1 MVKTRPNEVSHMT
14 LPRLRSIYLAAEHEA
29 LRKSASAFVDR
40 EIRPHADA
48 WEEAGEFSRALY
60 RSAGDAGFLGVRY
73 EERWGGSELD
83 FLATCVLCEEL
94 VKGDSVGTAVGLLAQ
109 SEFALSALAD
119 EASDALKQ
127 AWLAPA
133 IRGELIGAIGVSE
146 PGAGSDVAAIAT
158 RARRV
163 GGDYVI
169 SGQKTYITNGTRAD
183 FITLAVRTGESGPRG
198 ISLVVFPTDTK
209 GFEVGRRL
217 DKLGARASD
226 TGELFFDECRIPAS
240 NLIGQEGRGMHYI
253 LAHFGGER
261 LVIAAFAVGIM
272 ERLIELG
279 MDHAR
284 ERKAFGSTLL
294 GFQTWR
300 HRFAEMATRLE
311 ATRALTYQAARL
323 LSDADPGAEMA
334 VSMAK
339 LHAAQAV
346 QFVAAEV
353 LQVHGGYGQI
363 EESPIPRYYRDVAGF
378 SIGAGTSEIMRE
390 IISRSLAREKEG
402 A

>member
-1 MVKTRPNEVSHMT
+1 MSY
-14 LPRLRSIYLAAEHEA
+14 PRQPSIYLAEEHAAFRESVA
-29 LRKSASAFVDR
+29 TFVDR

-48 WEEAGEFSRALY
+48 WEAAGELPRELY
-60 RSAGDAGFLGVRY
+60 RKAGAAGFLGVRY
-73 EERWGGSELD
+73 APRWGGSGLD

-94 VKGDSVGTAVGLLAQ
+94 AKGDSVGTAVGLMAQ

-119 EASDALKQ
+119 EASDALKET
-127 AWLAPA
+127 WLAPA
-133 IRGELIGAIGVSE
+133 IRGERIGAIGVSE
-146 PGAGSDVAAIAT
+146 PGAGSDVASLAT
-158 RARRV
+158 RARRE
-163 GGDYVI
+163 GDMYVI

-183 FITLAVRTGESGPRG
+183 FVTLAVRTGGAGPRG
-198 ISLVVFPTDTK
+198 ISLVLFPTDTP
-209 GFEVGRRL
+209 GFTVGRRL

-226 TGELFFDECRIPAS
+226 TGELFFDDCRVPIA
-240 NLIGQEGRGMHYI
+240 NLIGEEGRGMSYI

-272 ERLIELG
+272 ERLLELG
-279 MDHAR
+279 IDYAS
-284 ERKAFGSTLL
+284 ERQAFGSALL

-311 ATRALTYQAARL
+311 ATRLLTYQAARL
-323 LSDADPGAEMA
+323 LSDGDPSGELA

-339 LHAAQAV
+339 LHAARAV
-346 QFVAAEV
+346 QAVAAEV
-353 LQVHGGYGQI
+353 LQLHGGYGQI

-390 IISRSLAREKEG
+390 IISRSLAKSREG
-402 A
+402 R

>member
-1 MVKTRPNEVSHMT
+1 MT
-14 LPRLRSIYLAAEHEA
+14 LPRLPSVHLTEEHEV
-29 LRKSASAFVDR
+29 LRKSAATFVDR
-40 EIRPHADA
+40 EIRPHADE
-48 WEEAGEFSRALY
+48 WEAAGEFPRELY
-60 RSAGDAGFLGVRY
+60 RTAGDAGFLGVRY
-73 EERWGGSELD
+73 HERWGGSDLD
-83 FLATCVLCEEL
+83 FLSTCVLCEEL

-119 EASDALKQ
+119 EASDALKET
-127 AWLAPA
+127 WLAPA

-146 PGAGSDVAAIAT
+146 PGAGSDVASMTT
-158 RARRV
+158 RARRD
-163 GGDYVI
+163 GDDYVI

-183 FITLAVRTGESGPRG
+183 FVTLAVRTGEPGPRG
-198 ISLVVFPTDTK
+198 LSLVVFPTDTK
-209 GFEVGRRL
+209 GFQVGRRL

-240 NLIGQEGRGMHYI
+240 NLVGEEGRGMHYI
-253 LAHFGGER
+253 LSHFGGER

-279 MDHAR
+279 IDYAH
-284 ERKAFGSTLL
+284 ERHAFGSSLL

-323 LSDADPGAEMA
+323 LSDGDPGGDMA

-339 LHAAQAV
+339 LHAAAAV
-346 QFVAAEV
+346 QSIAAEV
-353 LQVHGGYGQI
+353 LQLHGGYGQI

-390 IISRSLAREKEG
+390 LISRSVLKTKEIG
-402 A
+402 

>member
-1 MVKTRPNEVSHMT
+1 MA
-14 LPRLRSIYLAAEHEA
+14 LPRPPSLYLAEEHAA
-29 LRKSASAFVDR
+29 LRKSAAAFVDR
-40 EIRPHADA
+40 EIRPHADE
-48 WEEAGEFSRALY
+48 WEAAGEFSRELY
-60 RSAGDAGFLGVRY
+60 RTAADAGFLGVRY
-73 EERWGGSELD
+73 EERWGGSGLD
-83 FLATCVLCEEL
+83 FLSTCVLCEEL

-119 EASDALKQ
+119 EANDELKQ
-127 AWLAPA
+127 TWLAPA

-146 PGAGSDVAAIAT
+146 PGAGSDVASLTT
-158 RARRV
+158 RARRD

-169 SGQKTYITNGTRAD
+169 SGQKIYITNGTRAD
-183 FITLAVRTGESGPRG
+183 FVTLAVRTGEPGPRG

-209 GFEVGRRL
+209 GFQVGRRL

-240 NLIGQEGRGMHYI
+240 NLIGEEGRGMHYI
-253 LAHFGGER
+253 LSHFGGER
-261 LVIAAFAVGIM
+261 LVIAAFSVGIM

-279 MDHAR
+279 IDYAH
-284 ERKAFGSTLL
+284 ERSAFGSSLL

-311 ATRALTYQAARL
+311 ATRALAYQAARL
-323 LSDADPGAEMA
+323 LSDGDPAADMA

-339 LHAAQAV
+339 LHAAASV
-346 QFVAAEV
+346 QSVAAEV
-353 LQVHGGYGQI
+353 LQLHGGYGQI

-390 IISRSLAREKEG
+390 IISRSLMKAKESQ
-402 A
+402 

>member
-1 MVKTRPNEVSHMT
+1 MT
-14 LPRLRSIYLAAEHEA
+14 LPRFPSIFLAGEHED
-29 LRKSASAFVDR
+29 LRRTVAAFVAR
-40 EIRPHADA
+40 EIRPNADA
-48 WEEAGEFSRALY
+48 WEAAGEFPRALY
-60 RSAGDAGFLGVRY
+60 RSAGAAGFLGIRY
-73 EERWGGSELD
+73 EERWGGSGLD

-94 VKGDSVGTAVGLLAQ
+94 AKGDSVGTAVGLLAQ

-119 EASDALKQ
+119 EASDALKE
-127 AWLAPA
+127 AWLGPA
-133 IRGELIGAIGVSE
+133 IRGERIGAIGVSE

-158 RARRV
+158 RARRD

-169 SGQKTYITNGTRAD
+169 SGQKTYISNGTRAD
-183 FITLAVRTGESGPRG
+183 FVTLAVRTGGPGPKG

-209 GFEVGRRL
+209 GFRVGRRL

-226 TGELFFDECRIPAS
+226 TGELFFDECRIPTS
-240 NLIGQEGRGMHYI
+240 NLVGEEGRGMHYI
-253 LAHFGGER
+253 LSHFGGER

-279 MDHAR
+279 IDHAHDR
-284 ERKAFGSTLL
+284 HAFGSSLA

-300 HRFAEMATRLE
+300 HRLAEMATRLE
-311 ATRALTYQAARL
+311 ATRALNYQAARL
-323 LSDADPGAEMA
+323 LSDGDPGADVA

-339 LHAAQAV
+339 LQAAAAV

-353 LQVHGGYGQI
+353 LQLHGGYGQI
-363 EESPIPRYYRDVAGF
+363 EDSPIPRYYRDVAGF

-390 IISRSLAREKEG
+390 IISRSILRAKEIR
-402 A
+402 

>member
-1 MVKTRPNEVSHMT
+1 MSY
-14 LPRLRSIYLAAEHEA
+14 PRQPSIYLADEHLAFRESVA
-29 LRKSASAFVDR
+29 AFVER

-48 WEEAGEFSRALY
+48 WEAAGEIPRELY
-60 RSAGDAGFLGVRY
+60 RKAGNAGFLGVRY
-73 EERWGGSELD
+73 APRWGGSGLD

-94 VKGDSVGTAVGLLAQ
+94 VKGDSVGTAVALLAQ

-119 EASDALKQ
+119 EASDELKE

-133 IRGELIGAIGVSE
+133 IRGERIGAIGVSE
-146 PGAGSDVAAIAT
+146 PGAGSDVASLQT
-158 RARRV
+158 RARRE
-163 GGDYVI
+163 GDEYVI
-169 SGQKTYITNGTRAD
+169 SGQKTFITNGTRAD
-183 FITLAVRTGESGPRG
+183 FVTLAVRTGGPGPRG
-198 ISLVVFPTDTK
+198 ISLVVFPTETP
-209 GFEVGRRL
+209 GFKVGRRL

-226 TGELFFDECRIPAS
+226 TGELFFDECRIPVS
-240 NLIGQEGRGMHYI
+240 NRIGEEGRGMHYI

-279 MDHAR
+279 IDYAS
-284 ERKAFGSTLL
+284 ERQAFGSSLL

-323 LSDADPGAEMA
+323 LSDGEPTADMA

-339 LHAAQAV
+339 LHAARAV
-346 QFVAAEV
+346 QAVAAEA
-353 LQVHGGYGQI
+353 LQLHGGYGQI

-390 IISRSLAREKEG
+390 IIARSLVTSREVR
-402 A
+402 

>member
-1 MVKTRPNEVSHMT
+1 MT
-14 LPRLRSIYLAAEHEA
+14 LPRFPSVYLAEEHEA
-29 LRKSASAFVDR
+29 LRKSVAAFVDR
-40 EIRPHADA
+40 EIRPRADEYEA
-48 WEEAGEFSRALY
+48 AGEFPRELY
-60 RSAGDAGFLGVRY
+60 RTAAASGFLGVRY
-73 EERWGGSELD
+73 EERWGGSGLD

-119 EASDALKQ
+119 EASDELKQ
-127 AWLAPA
+127 TWLAPA

-146 PGAGSDVAAIAT
+146 PGAGSDVASLTT
-158 RARRV
+158 RARRD
-163 GGDYVI
+163 GNEYVI

-183 FITLAVRTGESGPRG
+183 FVTLAVRTGGPGARG
-198 ISLVVFPTDTK
+198 ISLVVFPTDTN
-209 GFEVGRRL
+209 
-217 DKLGARASD
+217 
-226 TGELFFDECRIPAS
+226 GE
-240 NLIGQEGRGMHYI
+240 EGRGMHYI
-253 LAHFGGER
+253 LSHFGGER

-279 MDHAR
+279 IDHAH
-284 ERKAFGSTLL
+284 ERHAFGSRLL

-323 LSDADPGAEMA
+323 LSDGDPRGDMA

-339 LHAAQAV
+339 LHAADAV
-346 QFVAAEV
+346 QSVAAEV
-353 LQVHGGYGQI
+353 LQLHGGYGQI
-363 EESPIPRYYRDVAGF
+363 EQSPVPRYYRDVAGF

-390 IISRSLAREKEG
+390 IISRSLLQTKEMR
-402 A
+402 

>member
-1 MVKTRPNEVSHMT
+1 MT
-14 LPRLRSIYLAAEHEA
+14 ASRSPSVYLSEEHDA
-29 LRKSASAFVDR
+29 LRESAAAFVDR
-40 EIRPHADA
+40 EIRPHADEYEA
-48 WEEAGEFSRALY
+48 AGEFPRELY
-60 RSAGDAGFLGVRY
+60 RTAGDAGFLGMRY
-73 EERWGGSELD
+73 EERWGGSGLD

-119 EASDALKQ
+119 EANDEQKKT
-127 AWLAPA
+127 WLAPA

-146 PGAGSDVAAIAT
+146 PGAGSDVASMTT
-158 RARRV
+158 RARRD
-163 GGDYVI
+163 GDDYVI

-183 FITLAVRTGESGPRG
+183 FVTLAVRTGESGARG

-240 NLIGQEGRGMHYI
+240 NLVGEEGRGMHYI
-253 LAHFGGER
+253 LSHFGGER

-272 ERLIELG
+272 ELGIE
-279 MDHAR
+279 HAH
-284 ERKAFGSTLL
+284 ERHAFGSSLL

-300 HRFAEMATRLE
+300 HRFAEMATQLE
-311 ATRALTYQAARL
+311 ATRALTYRAARL
-323 LSDADPGAEMA
+323 LSDGDPGGDMA

-339 LHAAQAV
+339 LHAAAAV
-346 QFVAAEV
+346 QSVAAEV
-353 LQVHGGYGQI
+353 LQLHGGYGQI
-363 EESPIPRYYRDVAGF
+363 EDSPIPRYYRDVAGF

-390 IISRSLAREKEG
+390 IISRSLLATKET
-402 A
+402 

>member
-1 MVKTRPNEVSHMT
+1 MP
-14 LPRLRSIYLAAEHEA
+14 LPRLPSIYLSDEHQA
-29 LRKSASAFVDR
+29 FRDSVATFVDR
-40 EIRPHADA
+40 NVRPQADA
-48 WEEAGEFSRALY
+48 WEAAGEIPREIFRA
-60 RSAGDAGFLGVRY
+60 AGDAGFLGIRY
-73 EERWGGSELD
+73 EERWGGSAQD

-94 VKGDSVGTAVGLLAQ
+94 AKGDSVGAAVALLAQ
-109 SEFALSALAD
+109 SEFALSTLAD

-127 AWLAPA
+127 QWLAPA

-146 PGAGSDVAAIAT
+146 PGAGSDVAAIST
-158 RARRV
+158 RARRD
-163 GGDYVI
+163 GGAYVI
-169 SGQKTYITNGTRAD
+169 SGQKTYITNGPRAD
-183 FITLAVRTGESGPRG
+183 FVTLAVRTGDAGPRG

-209 GFEVGRRL
+209 GFHVGRRL

-226 TGELFFDECRIPAS
+226 TGELFFDECRVPVA
-240 NLIGQEGRGMHYI
+240 NLVGEEGRGMHYI

-279 MDHAR
+279 IDYAH
-284 ERKAFGSTLL
+284 ERVAFGSNLL

-300 HRFAEMATRLE
+300 HRFAEMATQLE

-323 LSDADPGAEMA
+323 LSDGDPGADMA

-339 LHAAQAV
+339 LHAAAAV
-346 QFVAAEV
+346 QSVAAEV
-353 LQVHGGYGQI
+353 LQLHGGHGQI

-390 IISRSLAREKEG
+390 IISRALVTTKEG
-402 A
+402 R